1 MFGFLARLK
10 EPSSQAGLGVVAAAA
25 VQLGANPSKVGA
37 AAAVIQA
44 LLGAL
49 AVFVPEKAGS

>member
-1 MFGFLARLK
+1 MSFLNRLK
-10 EPSSQAGLGVVAAAA
+10 EPSSQAGLGVLAGAA

-37 AAAVIQA
+37 AIALIQA
-44 LLGAL
+44 LLGAV